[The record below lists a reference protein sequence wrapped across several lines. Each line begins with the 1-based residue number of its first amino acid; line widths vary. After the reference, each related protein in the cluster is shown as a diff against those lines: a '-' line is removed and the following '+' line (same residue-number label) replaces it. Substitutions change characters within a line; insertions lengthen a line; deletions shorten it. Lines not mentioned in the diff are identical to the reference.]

1 MTENTGIVLEG
12 GGFRAIFVAAALEVF
27 HRHHLFFPYAM
38 GVSAGAAYG
47 VSYVSRQQGRN
58 LETNK
63 YINDKRYCGIKHLLK
78 NGDYF
83 NWNFIYKQIPEML
96 LPLDYNELKNSST
109 RFYVALT
116 HCETAQTVY
125 LNANT
130 NLPERLCAL
139 LSATS
144 SLPFISKIKK
154 IDEQP
159 YLDGGISNAI
169 PIEHGFENGC
179 QKLVVVLTRPKEYR
193 KEEDSKTTNQLYKVF
208 YRKYPELFK
217 LMHERASRYNKKLTE
232 IEKLTDEGKIF
243 IVRPNEHIP
252 IGRLENNPDALQ
264 KVYFDAISEIEQCI
278 IPQLKQWLQK

>member
-1 MTENTGIVLEG
+1 MIENTGIVLEG

-27 HRHHLFFPYAM
+27 QRNNLFFPYAI

-58 LETNK
+58 LDTNK
-63 YINDKRYCGIKHLLK
+63 YINDKHYCGFKHLLR

-83 NWNFIYKQIPEML
+83 NWNFVYKQIPETL
-96 LPLDYNELKNSST
+96 SPLDYDELKRSST
-109 RFYVALT
+109 RFYMALT

-125 LNANT
+125 MNANT
-130 NLPERLCAL
+130 DSSEMLCSL

-154 IDEQP
+154 IGDQP

-179 QKLVVVLTRPKEYR
+179 QKLVVVLTRPKGYR
-193 KEEDSKTTNQLYKVF
+193 KEDSKTNRFFKLF
-208 YRKYPELFK
+208 YRRYPKLIEL
-217 LMHERASRYNKKLTE
+217 MYERASRYNKKLIE
-232 IEKLTDEGKIF
+232 IEKLADEGKIF
-243 IVRPNEHIP
+243 IIRPNENIP
-252 IGRLENNPDALQ
+252 IDRLENNPDVLQ
-264 KVYFDAISEIEQCI
+264 RVYFDAICEIEQR
-278 IPQLKQWLQK
+278 IPQLKQWLQE

>member
-27 HRHHLFFPYAM
+27 HRHNLFFPYAI

-58 LETNK
+58 LKTNK
-63 YINDKRYCGIKHLLK
+63 YINDKRYCGFKHLLK

-83 NWNFIYKQIPEML
+83 NWDFIYKQIPETL
-96 LPLDYNELKNSST
+96 SPLDYNELRNAST
-109 RFYVALT
+109 HFYIALT

-125 LNANT
+125 MNANT
-130 NLPERLCAL
+130 DSPKRLCTL

-154 IDEQP
+154 IDDQP

-179 QKLVVVLTRPKEYR
+179 KKLVVVLTRPKGYR
-193 KEEDSKTTNQLYKVF
+193 KEDSKTNQLFKIF
-208 YRKYPELFK
+208 YQKYPELIK
-217 LMHERASRYNKKLTE
+217 LMYERVSRYNKKLIE
-232 IEKLTDEGKIF
+232 IEKLADEGKIF
-243 IVRPNEHIP
+243 IVRPNRHIP
-252 IGRLENNPDALQ
+252 IGRLENNPDVLQ
-264 KVYFDAISEIEQCI
+264 KVYFEATSEIEQHI